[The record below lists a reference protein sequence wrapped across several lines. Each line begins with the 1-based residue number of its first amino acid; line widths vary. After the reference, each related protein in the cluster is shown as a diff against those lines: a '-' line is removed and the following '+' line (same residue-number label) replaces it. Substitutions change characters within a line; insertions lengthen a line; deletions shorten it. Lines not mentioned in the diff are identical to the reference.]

1 MPIGSSA
8 LQQKKDN
15 LPRPAPKLLRL
26 RHLLNADA
34 GDIAIFGFDFKFR
47 FMLRLD
53 VPHHLPPQSF
63 GQGFQPLPTIFT
75 VMWLKFMVSSF
86 PPPRTSTRLI

>member
-1 MPIGSSA
+1 MHDQKEPTECLSVRQRYSR
-8 LQQKKDN
+8 KKDN
-15 LPRPAPKLLRL
+15 TPPSSKLLRL

-63 GQGFQPLPTIFT
+63 GQGFQPLAHDFHGH
-75 VMWLKFMVSSF
+75 VAGSW
-86 PPPRTSTRLI
+86 